1 MLSYII
7 FAIIVIFIL
16 CFLVWAWE
24 EEPAGGIIAVAFG
37 IFAYWSGSH
46 IAGVIIGIIGVACY
60 IHAKDNQKSRNKRK
74 VQNFHQNNLYELLRR
89 CWNCNTCEFNWNIWI
104 DQEDD
109 VFYDDS
115 DLKTK
120 QIAINEFK
128 SMGKAQ
134 VRWINTELEIMMD
147 PNYRD
152 YGILQ
157 IREKEASIVRNLNCM
172 FNLFSESNFGLSS
185 SRLYDEVTQ
194 YRADIYDYIIH
205 GNKQLTQEK
214 LSSMI
219 KRGESICNMN

>member
-1 MLSYII
+1 MMDII
-7 FAIIVIFIL
+7 ILAIILISILFFIG
-16 CFLVWAWE
+16 WAWE
-24 EEPAGGIIAVAFG
+24 EPGGGITAVVVG
-37 IFAYWSGSH
+37 IIVYWSGFH
-46 IAGVIIGIIGVACY
+46 IAGIVIGIIGIAGY
-60 IHAKDNQKSRNKRK
+60 IHAKDNQKSRNKRE
-74 VQNFHQNNLYELLRR
+74 VQSFHQNDLYELLRR
-89 CWNCNTCEFNWNIWI
+89 CWNYNTCEFNWNIWI
-104 DQEDD
+104 NQEDD

-120 QIAINEFK
+120 QIAIDEFK

-147 PNYRD
+147 PNCRD

-157 IREKEASIVRNLNCM
+157 IKEKEASIVRKLHCM
-172 FNLFSESNFGLSS
+172 FNHFNEGSLGLSS

-219 KRGESICNMN
+219 KRGEAICNMN

>member
-1 MLSYII
+1 MMDII
-7 FAIIVIFIL
+7 ILAIILISILFFIG
-16 CFLVWAWE
+16 WAWE
-24 EEPAGGIIAVAFG
+24 EPGGGITAVVVG
-37 IFAYWSGSH
+37 IIVYWSGSH
-46 IAGVIIGIIGVACY
+46 IAGIVIGIIGIAGY
-60 IHAKDNQKSRNKRK
+60 IHAKDNQKSRNKRE
-74 VQNFHQNNLYELLRR
+74 VQSFHQNDLYELLGR
-89 CWNCNTCEFNWNIWI
+89 CWNYNTCEFNWNIWI
-104 DQEDD
+104 DQKDD

-120 QIAINEFK
+120 QIAIDEFK

-147 PNYRD
+147 PNCRD

-157 IREKEASIVRNLNCM
+157 IKEKEASIVRKLHCM
-172 FNLFSESNFGLSS
+172 FNYFNGGSLGLSS

-219 KRGESICNMN
+219 KRGEAICNMN

>member
-1 MLSYII
+1 MMDII
-7 FAIIVIFIL
+7 ILAIILISILFFIG
-16 CFLVWAWE
+16 WAWE
-24 EEPAGGIIAVAFG
+24 EPGGGITAVVVG
-37 IFAYWSGSH
+37 IIVYWSGSH
-46 IAGVIIGIIGVACY
+46 IAGIVIGIIGIAGY
-60 IHAKDNQKSRNKRK
+60 IYAKDNQKSRNKRE
-74 VQNFHQNNLYELLRR
+74 VQSFHQNDLYELLRR
-89 CWNCNTCEFNWNIWI
+89 CWNYNTCEFNWNIWI
-104 DQEDD
+104 DQKDD

-120 QIAINEFK
+120 QIAIDEFK

-147 PNYRD
+147 PNCRD

-157 IREKEASIVRNLNCM
+157 IKEKEASIVRKLHCM
-172 FNLFSESNFGLSS
+172 FNYFNGGSLGLSS

-219 KRGESICNMN
+219 KRGEAICNMN

>member
-1 MLSYII
+1 MMDII
-7 FAIIVIFIL
+7 ILAIILISILFFIG
-16 CFLVWAWE
+16 WAWE
-24 EEPAGGIIAVAFG
+24 EPGGGITAVVVG
-37 IFAYWSGSH
+37 IIVYWSGSH
-46 IAGVIIGIIGVACY
+46 IAGIVIGIIGIAGY
-60 IHAKDNQKSRNKRK
+60 IHAKDNEKSRNKRE
-74 VQNFHQNNLYELLRR
+74 VQSFHQNDLYELLRR
-89 CWNCNTCEFNWNIWI
+89 CWNYNTCEFNWNIWI
-104 DQEDD
+104 DQKDD

-120 QIAINEFK
+120 QIAIDEFK

-147 PNYRD
+147 PNCRD

-157 IREKEASIVRNLNCM
+157 IKEKEASIVRKLHCM
-172 FNLFSESNFGLSS
+172 FNYFNGGSLGLSS

-219 KRGESICNMN
+219 KRGEAICNMN

>member
-1 MLSYII
+1 MMDII
-7 FAIIVIFIL
+7 ILAIILISILFFIG
-16 CFLVWAWE
+16 WAWE
-24 EEPAGGIIAVAFG
+24 EPGGGITAVVVG
-37 IFAYWSGSH
+37 IIVYWSGSH
-46 IAGVIIGIIGVACY
+46 IAGIVIGIIGIAGY
-60 IHAKDNQKSRNKRK
+60 IHAKDNQKSRNKRE
-74 VQNFHQNNLYELLRR
+74 VQSFHQNDLYELLRH
-89 CWNCNTCEFNWNIWI
+89 CWNYNTCEFNWNIWI

-157 IREKEASIVRNLNCM
+157 IREKESSIVRNLHCM
-172 FNLFSESNFGLSS
+172 FNLFSESSFGLSS

>member
-1 MLSYII
+1 MMDII
-7 FAIIVIFIL
+7 ILAIILISILFFIG
-16 CFLVWAWE
+16 WAWE
-24 EEPAGGIIAVAFG
+24 EPGGGITAVVVG
-37 IFAYWSGSH
+37 IIVYWSGSH
-46 IAGVIIGIIGVACY
+46 IAGIVIGIIGIAGY
-60 IHAKDNQKSRNKRK
+60 IHAKDNQKNRDKRE
-74 VQNFHQNNLYELLRR
+74 VQSFHQNDLYELLRR
-89 CWNCNTCEFNWNIWI
+89 RWNYNTCEFNWNIWI
-104 DQEDD
+104 DQKDD

-120 QIAINEFK
+120 QIAIDEFK

-147 PNYRD
+147 PNCRD

-157 IREKEASIVRNLNCM
+157 IKEKEASIVRRLHCM
-172 FNLFSESNFGLSS
+172 FNYFNGGSLGLSS

-219 KRGESICNMN
+219 KRGEAIRNMN

>member
-1 MLSYII
+1 MMDII
-7 FAIIVIFIL
+7 ILAIILISILFFIG
-16 CFLVWAWE
+16 WAWE
-24 EEPAGGIIAVAFG
+24 EPGGGITAVVVG
-37 IFAYWSGSH
+37 IIVYWSGSH
-46 IAGVIIGIIGVACY
+46 IAGIVIGIIGIAGY
-60 IHAKDNQKSRNKRK
+60 IHAKDNQRSRNKRE
-74 VQNFHQNNLYELLRR
+74 VQSFHQNDLYELLRR
-89 CWNCNTCEFNWNIWI
+89 CWNYNTCEFNWNIWI
-104 DQEDD
+104 DQKDD

-120 QIAINEFK
+120 QIAIDEFK

-147 PNYRD
+147 PNCRD

-157 IREKEASIVRNLNCM
+157 IKEKEASIVRKLHCM
-172 FNLFSESNFGLSS
+172 FNYFNGGSLGLSS

-219 KRGESICNMN
+219 KRGEAICNMN

>member
-1 MLSYII
+1 MWSYII
-7 FAIIVIFIL
+7 FAIILISILFFIG
-16 CFLVWAWE
+16 WAW
-24 EEPAGGIIAVAFG
+24 EEPAGGITAVVVG
-37 IFAYWSGSH
+37 TIVYWSGSH
-46 IAGVIIGIIGVACY
+46 IAGIVIGIIGIAGY
-60 IHAKDNQKSRNKRK
+60 IHAKDNQKSRNKRE
-74 VQNFHQNNLYELLRR
+74 VQSFHQNDLYELLRR
-89 CWNCNTCEFNWNIWI
+89 CWNYNTCEFNWDIWI

-120 QIAINEFK
+120 QIAIDEFK

-147 PNYRD
+147 PNCRD

-157 IREKEASIVRNLNCM
+157 IKEKEASIVRKLHCM
-172 FNLFSESNFGLSS
+172 FNHFNGGSLGLSS

-219 KRGESICNMN
+219 KRGEAICNMN

>member
-1 MLSYII
+1 MMDII
-7 FAIIVIFIL
+7 ILAIILISILFFIG
-16 CFLVWAWE
+16 WAWE
-24 EEPAGGIIAVAFG
+24 EPGGGITAVVVG
-37 IFAYWSGSH
+37 IIVYWSGSH
-46 IAGVIIGIIGVACY
+46 IAGIVIGIIGIAGY
-60 IHAKDNQKSRNKRK
+60 IHAKDNQKSRNKRE
-74 VQNFHQNNLYELLRR
+74 VQSFHQNDLYELLRR
-89 CWNCNTCEFNWNIWI
+89 CWNYNTCEFNWNIWI
-104 DQEDD
+104 DQKDD

-120 QIAINEFK
+120 QIAIDEFK

-147 PNYRD
+147 PNCRG

-157 IREKEASIVRNLNCM
+157 IKEKEASIVRKLHCM
-172 FNLFSESNFGLSS
+172 FNYFNGGSLGLSS

-219 KRGESICNMN
+219 KRGEAICNMN

>member
-1 MLSYII
+1 MMDIII
-7 FAIIVIFIL
+7 FAIILISILFFIG
-16 CFLVWAWE
+16 WAWE
-24 EEPAGGIIAVAFG
+24 EPGGGITAVVVG
-37 IFAYWSGSH
+37 IIVYWSGSH
-46 IAGVIIGIIGVACY
+46 IAGIVIGIIGIAGY
-60 IHAKDNQKSRNKRK
+60 IHAKDNQKNRNKRE
-74 VQNFHQNNLYELLRR
+74 VQSFHQNDLYELLRR
-89 CWNCNTCEFNWNIWI
+89 CWNYNTCEFNWDIWI

-120 QIAINEFK
+120 QIAIDEFK

-147 PNYRD
+147 PNCRD

-157 IREKEASIVRNLNCM
+157 IKEKEASIVRKLHCM
-172 FNLFSESNFGLSS
+172 FNHFNGGSLGLSS

-219 KRGESICNMN
+219 KRGEAICNMN